1 MLQGQGDLMENIRVM
16 LADDHPVA
24 RAGIRKFLNKATD
37 IEIVAEAEDGYQA
50 LELAK
55 TLVPDVLLL
64 DVELPG
70 LKGLEVARELQAI
83 HSPVNIL
90 VLSTYDDKQFI
101 FGLLGNG
108 AAGYL
113 TKEEVPETI
122 VEAVRGVARGEKG
135 WVSRRIAAI
144 MSAWTQTDESSGK
157 SLTPREMDVLK
168 WVVKGK
174 TNQEIGMQ
182 LGISQKTVEKHLESV
197 FAKLKV
203 TSRVEAAV
211 MAVQEKWV

>member
-1 MLQGQGDLMENIRVM
+1 MEKIRIM
-16 LADDHPVA
+16 LADDHPVT

-37 IEIVAEAEDGYQA
+37 MEIIAEAENGTQT

-55 TLVPDVLLL
+55 RLVPDVLLL
-64 DVELPG
+64 DIELPG
-70 LKGLEVARELQAI
+70 LKGLEIARELQSI
-83 HSPVNIL
+83 ESPVKIL

-108 AAGYL
+108 ASGYL

-135 WVSRRIAAI
+135 WVSRRVAAI
-144 MSAWTQTDESSGK
+144 ISAWTQTDEISSK
-157 SLTPREMDVLK
+157 SLTPREMDVLR

-174 TNQEIGMQ
+174 TNQEIGLE

-211 MAVQEKWV
+211 LAVQEKWV

>member
-1 MLQGQGDLMENIRVM
+1 M
-16 LADDHPVA
+16 LADDHPLA
-24 RAGIRKFLNKATD
+24 RAGVRKFLNKATD
-37 IEIVAEAEDGYQA
+37 IEIIAEAENGYDA

-55 TLVPDVLLL
+55 SLVPDVLLL
-64 DVELPG
+64 DIELPG
-70 LKGLEVARELQAI
+70 LKGLEVARELQMI

-108 AAGYL
+108 ASGYL

-135 WVSRRIAAI
+135 WVSRRVAAI
-144 MSAWTQTDESSGK
+144 MSAWTQTDEISGRN
-157 SLTPREMDVLK
+157 LTPREMDVLK

-174 TNQEIGMQ
+174 TNQEIGLQ

-197 FAKLKV
+197 FSKLKV

-211 MAVQEKWV
+211 LAVQEKWV

>member
-1 MLQGQGDLMENIRVM
+1 MEKIRVM

-37 IEIVAEAEDGYQA
+37 IEIIAEASDGIQA
-50 LELAK
+50 LDLAK
-55 TLVPDVLLL
+55 KLVPDVLLL
-64 DVELPG
+64 DIELPG
-70 LKGLEVARELQAI
+70 IKGVEVARELQALG
-83 HSPVNIL
+83 SPVKIL

-135 WVSRRIAAI
+135 WVSRRVAAI
-144 MSAWTQTDESSGK
+144 MSAWTHTEEVSSK

-174 TNQEIGMQ
+174 TNQEIGME

>member
-1 MLQGQGDLMENIRVM
+1 MEKIRIM

-37 IEIVAEAEDGYQA
+37 IEVIAEASDGNQA
-50 LELAK
+50 VDLARK
-55 TLVPDVLLL
+55 LVPDVLLL
-64 DVELPG
+64 DIELPG
-70 LKGLEVARELQAI
+70 IKGIEVARELQAMG
-83 HSPVNIL
+83 SPTKIL

-135 WVSRRIAAI
+135 WVSRRVAAI
-144 MSAWTQTDESSGK
+144 MSAWTQNDEVTSK
-157 SLTPREMDVLK
+157 SLTPRELDVLK

-174 TNQEIGMQ
+174 TNQEIGME

-211 MAVQEKWV
+211 LAVQEKWV

>member
-1 MLQGQGDLMENIRVM
+1 MEKIRIM

-24 RAGIRKFLNKATD
+24 RAGIRRFLSKATD
-37 IEIVAEAEDGYQA
+37 IEVIAEAADGNQA
-50 LELAK
+50 LDLAK
-55 TLVPDVLLL
+55 KLVPDVLLL
-64 DVELPG
+64 DIELPG
-70 LKGLEVARELQAI
+70 LKGIDVARELQASG
-83 HSPVNIL
+83 SPTKIL

-135 WVSRRIAAI
+135 WVSRRVAAI
-144 MSAWTQTDESSGK
+144 MSAWTHTDEITSK
-157 SLTPREMDVLK
+157 SLTPRELDVLK

-174 TNQEIGMQ
+174 TNQEIGME

-211 MAVQEKWV
+211 LAVQEKWV

>member
-1 MLQGQGDLMENIRVM
+1 MQKIRVM

-24 RAGIRKFLNKATD
+24 RAGVRKFLNKATD
-37 IEIVAEAEDGYQA
+37 IEIVAEAENGIDA

-64 DVELPG
+64 DIELPG
-70 LKGLEVARELQAI
+70 LKGLDVARELQAVN
-83 HSPVNIL
+83 SPVHIL

-144 MSAWTQTDESSGK
+144 MSAWTQTDETSGR

-211 MAVQEKWV
+211 LAVQEKWV

>member
-1 MLQGQGDLMENIRVM
+1 MEKIRIM

-37 IEIVAEAEDGYQA
+37 IDVIAEAADGNQA

-55 TLVPDVLLL
+55 QLVPDVLLL
-64 DVELPG
+64 DIELPG
-70 LKGLEVARELQAI
+70 LKGMDVARELQAI
-83 HSPVNIL
+83 GSPTRIL

-135 WVSRRIAAI
+135 WVTRRVAAI
-144 MSAWTQTDESSGK
+144 MSAWTHNDE
-157 SLTPREMDVLK
+157 
-168 WVVKGK
+168 
-174 TNQEIGMQ
+174 
-182 LGISQKTVEKHLESV
+182 
-197 FAKLKV
+197 V
-203 TSRVEAAV
+203 TS
-211 MAVQEKWV
+211 KS

>member
-1 MLQGQGDLMENIRVM
+1 MEKIRVM
-16 LADDHPVA
+16 LADDHPIA

-37 IEIVAEAEDGYQA
+37 IDVIAEADNGTEA

-55 TLVPDVLLL
+55 RLVPDVLLL
-64 DVELPG
+64 DIELPG
-70 LKGLEVARELQAI
+70 VKGMEIAKELQTMN
-83 HSPVNIL
+83 SPVRIL

-113 TKEEVPETI
+113 TKDEVPETI

-135 WVSRRIAAI
+135 WVSRRVAAI
-144 MSAWTQTDESSGK
+144 ISAWTQTDDVSSK
-157 SLTPREMDVLK
+157 NLTPREFDVLK

-174 TNQEIGMQ
+174 TNQEIGME

-211 MAVQEKWV
+211 LAVQEKWV

>member
-1 MLQGQGDLMENIRVM
+1 M

-37 IEIVAEAEDGYQA
+37 IEIIAEAWDGNQA
-50 LELAK
+50 LDLARK
-55 TLVPDVLLL
+55 LVPDVLLL
-64 DVELPG
+64 DIELPG
-70 LKGLEVARELQAI
+70 MKGVEVARELQAMG
-83 HSPVNIL
+83 SPTKIL

-135 WVSRRIAAI
+135 WVSRRVAAI
-144 MSAWTQTDESSGK
+144 MSAWTQTDEISSK
-157 SLTPREMDVLK
+157 SLTPRELDVLK

-174 TNQEIGMQ
+174 TNQEIGME

-197 FAKLKV
+197 FSKLKV

-211 MAVQEKWV
+211 LAVQEKWV

>member
-1 MLQGQGDLMENIRVM
+1 M

-37 IEIVAEAEDGYQA
+37 IEVIAEASDGNQA

-55 TLVPDVLLL
+55 KLVPDVLLL
-64 DVELPG
+64 DIELPG
-70 LKGLEVARELQAI
+70 LKGVEVARELQSIA
-83 HSPVNIL
+83 SPVKIL

-135 WVSRRIAAI
+135 WVSRRVAAI
-144 MSAWTQTDESSGK
+144 MSAWTLTDENSSK
-157 SLTPREMDVLK
+157 SLTPRELDVLK

-174 TNQEIGMQ
+174 TNQEIGME

-211 MAVQEKWV
+211 LAVQEKWV

>member
-1 MLQGQGDLMENIRVM
+1 MEKIRIMLV
-16 LADDHPVA
+16 DDHPVA

-37 IEIVAEAEDGYQA
+37 IEIIAEASDGNQA

-55 TLVPDVLLL
+55 KLVPDVLLL
-64 DVELPG
+64 DIELPG
-70 LKGLEVARELQAI
+70 MKGVEVARELQAAG
-83 HSPVNIL
+83 SPTKIL

-108 AAGYL
+108 ASGYL

-135 WVSRRIAAI
+135 WVSRRVAAI
-144 MSAWTQTDESSGK
+144 MSAWTQTDDFSSK
-157 SLTPREMDVLK
+157 NLTPRELDVLK

-174 TNQEIGMQ
+174 TNQEIGVE

-197 FAKLKV
+197 FSKLKV

-211 MAVQEKWV
+211 LAVQEKWV

>member
-1 MLQGQGDLMENIRVM
+1 MEKIRIM
-16 LADDHPVA
+16 LADDHPVT
-24 RAGIRKFLNKATD
+24 RAGVRKFLSRAAD
-37 IEIVAEAEDGYQA
+37 IDVIAEADNGNQA
-50 LELAK
+50 LEMAK
-55 TLVPDVLLL
+55 EVQPDVLLL
-64 DVELPG
+64 DIELPG
-70 LKGLEVARELQAI
+70 IKGLEIARELQAI
-83 HSPVNIL
+83 HSPIKIL

-113 TKEEVPETI
+113 TKEEIPETI

-135 WVSRRIAAI
+135 WVSRRVAAI
-144 MSAWTQTDESSGK
+144 MSAWTQTDEVSSRN
-157 SLTPREMDVLK
+157 LTPREFDVLK

-174 TNQEIGMQ
+174 TNQEIGVE

-203 TSRVEAAV
+203 SSRVEAAV
-211 MAVQEKWV
+211 LAVQEKWV

>member
-1 MLQGQGDLMENIRVM
+1 MEKIRIM

-24 RAGIRKFLNKATD
+24 RAGVRKFLNKATD
-37 IEIVAEAEDGYQA
+37 IEVIAEASDGNQA

-55 TLVPDVLLL
+55 KLAPDVLLL
-64 DVELPG
+64 DIELPG
-70 LKGLEVARELQAI
+70 LKGVEVARELQAMG
-83 HSPVNIL
+83 SPIKIL

-108 AAGYL
+108 ASGYL

-122 VEAVRGVARGEKG
+122 VDAVRGVARGEKG
-135 WVSRRIAAI
+135 WVSRRVAAI
-144 MSAWTQTDESSGK
+144 MSAWTQTDEISSK
-157 SLTPREMDVLK
+157 SLTPRELDVLK

-174 TNQEIGMQ
+174 TNQEIGVE

-203 TSRVEAAV
+203 SSRVEAAV
-211 MAVQEKWV
+211 LAVQEKWV

>member
-1 MLQGQGDLMENIRVM
+1 MEKIRVM

-37 IEIVAEAEDGYQA
+37 MEIIAEADNGTET

-55 TLVPDVLLL
+55 RLVPDVLLL
-64 DVELPG
+64 DIELPG
-70 LKGLEVARELQAI
+70 VKGLEIAKELQAMN
-83 HSPVNIL
+83 SPVKIL

-135 WVSRRIAAI
+135 WVSRRVAAI
-144 MSAWTQTDESSGK
+144 MSAWTQTDEISSK
-157 SLTPREMDVLK
+157 NLTPRELDVLK

-174 TNQEIGMQ
+174 TNQEIGME

-211 MAVQEKWV
+211 LAVQEKWV

>member
-1 MLQGQGDLMENIRVM
+1 MEKIRVM
-16 LADDHPVA
+16 LADDHPLA
-24 RAGIRKFLNKATD
+24 RAGVRKFLNKATD
-37 IEIVAEAEDGYQA
+37 IEIIAEAENGYDA

-55 TLVPDVLLL
+55 SLVPDVLLL
-64 DVELPG
+64 DIELPG
-70 LKGLEVARELQAI
+70 LKGLEVARELQMI

-108 AAGYL
+108 ASGYL

-135 WVSRRIAAI
+135 WVSRRVAAI
-144 MSAWTQTDESSGK
+144 MSAWTQTDEISGRN
-157 SLTPREMDVLK
+157 LTPREMDVLK

-174 TNQEIGMQ
+174 TNQEIGLQ

-197 FAKLKV
+197 FSKLKV

-211 MAVQEKWV
+211 LAVQEKWV